1 MLGTKTDYA
10 GRDGFQW
17 WVGEVESVEDPIQQ
31 GRVKVRVVG
40 WYQKGK
46 VGEDGAS
53 PYLEDLPTEALP
65 WATVLLPTDRPQIKN
80 AGSTCE
86 LQVGAFVM
94 GFFMDGDE
102 AQLPVVLGAFRG
114 MKKKANQGGKDEDGQ
129 DTEVKRT
136 TIADGKEAA
145 KNFGGISKMMKGV
158 AKAAKGIRIPIVGP
172 IIVAI
177 SSLLSG
183 DPPTKTLFK
192 AVGTGLGEAFGTLIP
207 IPVVGTIVGGLL
219 GVCSCVLSLS
229 LWILGRLSMT
239 ANILSWISHAS
250 ASMESMFLHSSSLS

>member
-65 WATVLLPTDRPQIKN
+65 WATLFLLPTDRPQIKN

-145 KNFGGISKMMKGV
+145 KKEYQDTSPQRKGLTGEQVEGG
-158 AKAAKGIRIPIVGP
+158 
-172 IIVAI
+172 
-177 SSLLSG
+177 SL
-183 DPPTKTLFK
+183 F
-192 AVGTGLGEAFGTLIP
+192 
-207 IPVVGTIVGGLL
+207 
-219 GVCSCVLSLS
+219 
-229 LWILGRLSMT
+229 R
-239 ANILSWISHAS
+239 
-250 ASMESMFLHSSSLS
+250 